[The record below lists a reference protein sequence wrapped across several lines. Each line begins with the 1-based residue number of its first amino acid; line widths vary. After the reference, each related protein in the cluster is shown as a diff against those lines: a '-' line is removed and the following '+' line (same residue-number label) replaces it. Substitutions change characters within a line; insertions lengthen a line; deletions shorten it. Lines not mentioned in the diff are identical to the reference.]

1 MKDKISKRKI
11 NDGFTRGSRWI
22 FKWYINRSNI
32 YCLLIIFNMIPRMM
46 QLFYLPFNGKIIAFA
61 LVLGCLFGTDLSFTM
76 VTLNMNYFILIVWG
90 VFHGVFNGM
99 LAAALLEV
107 LRVFPLLAHRVGLKG
122 YTRLFLIA
130 LLLGKVCGS
139 ILQALLFTE

>member
-1 MKDKISKRKI
+1 MTALLEAVV
-11 NDGFTRGSRWI
+11 GFSSGILIGAI
-22 FKWYINRSNI
+22 FIA
-32 YCLLIIFNMIPRMM
+32 LLIIFNMIPRMM

-61 LVLGCLFGTDLSFTM
+61 LVLGSLFGTFLSFTM
-76 VTLNMNYFILIVWG
+76 VTLKMNYFILIVWG